1 MNRKPQK
8 VLTIFVI
15 VSILTGWNGISPLS
29 MVVWGNP
36 VLIANDPVGQVEASD
51 ETAKRIVKRSIDL
64 AFIIITSP
72 IWIPVITV
80 LCLGIL
86 VEQVL
91 YWDFGPLFIT
101 ESRFSQGEK
110 FDLYKINMFRETRPA
125 KVYQGISR
133 I

>member
-64 AFIIITSP
+64 ALSLIHI
-72 IWIPVITV
+72 
-80 LCLGIL
+80 
-86 VEQVL
+86 
-91 YWDFGPLFIT
+91 
-101 ESRFSQGEK
+101 
-110 FDLYKINMFRETRPA
+110 
-125 KVYQGISR
+125 
-133 I
+133 